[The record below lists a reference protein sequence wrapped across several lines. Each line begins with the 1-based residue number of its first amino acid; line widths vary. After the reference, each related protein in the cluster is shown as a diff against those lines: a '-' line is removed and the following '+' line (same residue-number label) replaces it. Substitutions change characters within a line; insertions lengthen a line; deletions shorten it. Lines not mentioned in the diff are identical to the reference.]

1 MTSKDRLKNLAVGS
15 AALAFLLVGCTS
27 SQPSVK
33 SASASPAPAAPA
45 APPPATVWSG
55 QLNPVVAMRR
65 MSEAQYRNA
74 IADIFG
80 PDIQVAGRFEP
91 IIRPVHDLI
100 ATGAMDSAVSPAGLE
115 QLDAIARN
123 IAAQVFD
130 PVHRG
135 QFVHCTPKDEK
146 AADPDCASQV
156 LTPLGRYIFRR
167 PLTPG
172 EQAAYVKIAGDAA
185 TQTGSFYKGLELSL
199 SAILVSPSFLYIME
213 SGEPDPARPGELR
226 LDNFSRASRLSFLL
240 WNTTPNETLLKAAE
254 EGRLTDQAQLA
265 ALAAKMVKSP
275 RLEQGVRAFLAD
287 MLMFEKFD
295 DLTKDPIVYPRY
307 NPEVAQALPEQTL
320 RMAVDLLVTRNG
332 DYRELFTTN
341 KTYVNRAL
349 GTIYN
354 VQVHKASGWEPIEFA
369 PNDDRAGLLGE
380 AGFLS
385 IYSHSGR
392 SSPTLRGRAIRE
404 LLLCQPVPN
413 PPGNVNF
420 TAVQDITNKAMP
432 TARIRFGAHITDGV
446 CAGCH
451 KITDPIGLSLERFDG
466 IGAFRATEN
475 EAPIDVSG
483 DFEGT
488 PYQGASGL
496 GKAIAANKAS
506 TTCVAGRAL
515 EYATGRSNETNDNT
529 ALITSLEQLFASDGY
544 RIPALFLRVAT
555 MPEAYRVMT
564 KPLESGPPKVAS
576 VAN

>member
-1 MTSKDRLKNLAVGS
+1 
-15 AALAFLLVGCTS
+15 
-27 SQPSVK
+27 
-33 SASASPAPAAPA
+33 
-45 APPPATVWSG
+45 
-55 QLNPVVAMRR
+55 

-91 IIRPVHDLI
+91 IMRPVHDML

-123 IAAQVFD
+123 IAVQVFD
-130 PVHRG
+130 NVHRS
-135 QFVHCTPKDEK
+135 QFVRCTPKDEK
-146 AADPDCASQV
+146 AADPECASEV

-167 PLTPG
+167 PLMPG
-172 EQAAYVKIAGDAA
+172 EQAAYVKIASDAA

-199 SAILVSPSFLYIME
+199 AAILVSPNFLYIME
-213 SGEPDPARPGELR
+213 SAEPDPARPGELR

-240 WNTTPNETLLKAAE
+240 WNTTPNEALLKAAE
-254 EGRLTDQAQLA
+254 EGRLTDQTQLA
-265 ALAAKMVKSP
+265 QFAARMVKSP

-307 NPEVAQALPEQTL
+307 NPEVAQALPEQIL
-320 RMAVDLLVTRNG
+320 RMAIDHLVVRNG

-341 KTYVNRAL
+341 RTFVNRAL

-354 VQVHKASGWEPIEFA
+354 VQVHKASGWEPVEFA
-369 PNDDRAGLLGE
+369 PNDDRAGLLGQ

-404 LLLCQPVPN
+404 LLLCEPVPN

-420 TAVQDITNKAMP
+420 TAVQDVTNKAMP
-432 TARIRFGAHITDGV
+432 TARMRFGAHITDGV

-475 EAPIDVSG
+475 DAPIDASG

-488 PYQGASGL
+488 PYQGATGL
-496 GKAIAANKAS
+496 GKAMAANKAT

-515 EYATGRSNETNDNT
+515 EYATGRSNDQNDNS

-544 RIPALFLRVAT
+544 KIPALFLRVST
-555 MPEAYRVMT
+555 LPEAYRVTT